1 MNKLVNLIRFSFAV
15 VTVCLCGSL
24 LSAPYFITGEV
35 IYLENQETIETAG
48 DITVDETIDETAEET
63 VDETEA
69 NTLDNS
75 EEASTENSQELEV
88 SEEAVFDPMSAQVVI
103 TYETTNEEGDTE
115 EVELVAQEFTEGRFF
130 FRESTTEPL
139 DLTITVTKSEDEQI
153 TSSAVLEPGRNLRF
167 AYVVGNDS
175 YPYDRLVLVGQ
186 SLSKEQ
192 DSKATIVGDLSDTN
206 VDLSRATA
214 YVYGRTTD
222 DEGEMVLVM
231 SPTVLLHE
239 DRFQIEVGTDKPMAV
254 NVVIYSVEHD
264 FSAVVDAVIEPGNT
278 VTVNSTERN
287 GRSLFYA
294 EGGERHTKLIS
305 NWQKSDK
312 YLDSTAKYQIAYE
325 QWHASEELNEIS
337 EDTEVEHDS
346 TEEAQIDETE
356 KETQDEVVE
365 VADIELAE
373 GCEHV
378 EAPKVADTATMYPWR
393 EAYDVMNDMKHA
405 MLEHLALTSE
415 DPINALLALDIG
427 AFGYGRD
434 QERALEVYDKVLAS
448 YEEET
453 SVPKWIMKSYED
465 QKDRVEIVR
474 NAKAIVVGQKA
485 PTFTLADRDG
495 NEYTLSVVLAQ
506 QDTVLVDFW
515 ASWCGPCIASFPHL
529 KEMHKA
535 FAAEGFEIVGIS
547 IDSEM
552 DDWLEALDEHDLP
565 WMNVGEILG
574 DDTLSA
580 GSVGHTYGIQ
590 AIPTTIWI
598 DSEGCII
605 GKNLSYDSLEEALVD
620 RYGEITETDES

>member
-1 MNKLVNLIRFSFAV
+1 MNKLINLIRFSFAV
-15 VTVCLCGSL
+15 VAVCLCGSL

-35 IYLENQETIETAG
+35 IYLENQETIETTV
-48 DITVDETIDETAEET
+48 DTTVDETIDETMEET
-63 VDETEA
+63 IDETES
-69 NTLDNS
+69 NTLDSSDEALVENS
-75 EEASTENSQELEV
+75 EELDV
-88 SEEAVFDPMSAQVVI
+88 SEEVAFDPMSAQVVI
-103 TYETTNEEGDTE
+103 TYETTNEEGETE
-115 EVELVAQEFTEGRFF
+115 EIELVAQEFTEGRFF
-130 FRESTTEPL
+130 FRDSTTELL
-139 DLTITVTKSEDEQI
+139 DLTITVSKSEDEQI

-167 AYVVGNDS
+167 AYVVGNNS

-186 SLSKEQ
+186 SISNEK
-192 DSKATIVGDLSDTN
+192 DNKATVVGDLSDAS

-214 YVYGRTTD
+214 HVYSRTID
-222 DEGEMVLVM
+222 DDGEIVSVFT
-231 SPTVLLHE
+231 PIVLLHE
-239 DRFQIEVGTDKPMAV
+239 DRFQIEVGTERPMAV
-254 NVVIYSVEHD
+254 IVVVSSHEQEFTAAI
-264 FSAVVDAVIEPGNT
+264 DAVIEPGNT
-278 VTVNSTERN
+278 VTINSIERK
-287 GRSLFYA
+287 GRSLLYA

-305 NWQKSDK
+305 SWQKSDK
-312 YLDSTAKYQIAYE
+312 YLDAIASYQISFE
-325 QWHASEELNEIS
+325 QWRATEELRAID
-337 EDTEVEHDS
+337 EDAAKENDS
-346 TEEAQIDETE
+346 TEEAQIAQTE
-356 KETQDEVVE
+356 EEQQDEVIE
-365 VADIELAE
+365 VAEIERAE

-378 EAPKVADTATMYPWR
+378 KAPKIASAATTYPWR
-393 EAYDVMNDMKHA
+393 EAYDDMNNMKSE

-453 SVPKWIMKSYED
+453 SVPNWITKSYED

-485 PTFTLADRDG
+485 PTFTLPDREG

-552 DDWLEALDEHDLP
+552 DDWLEALDEYDLP

-574 DDTLSA
+574 DNTLSV

>member
-15 VTVCLCGSL
+15 VAVCLCGSL
-24 LSAPYFITGEV
+24 LSAPYFIIGEV
-35 IYLENQETIETAG
+35 IYLENRETIETTV
-48 DITVDETIDETAEET
+48 DTTVDETIDEKTEET
-63 VDETEA
+63 VDKTEA
-69 NTLDNS
+69 DILDSS
-75 EEASTENSQELEV
+75 EEASAENSQELEV

-103 TYETTNEEGDTE
+103 TYETTNEEGETE

-130 FRESTTEPL
+130 FRDSTTESL
-139 DLTITVTKSEDEQI
+139 ELTITVSKSEDEPI

-175 YPYDRLVLVGQ
+175 YPFDRLVLVGQ
-186 SLSKEQ
+186 SLSKDQ
-192 DSKATIVGDLSDTN
+192 DNKANIVGDLSDAN
-206 VDLSRATA
+206 VDLSRAIA

-222 DEGEMVLVM
+222 DEGEMVSVFT
-231 SPTVLLHE
+231 PTVLLHE
-239 DRFQIEVGTDKPMAV
+239 DRFQIEVGTEKPTAV
-254 NVVIYSVEHD
+254 IVAIYSMEQE

-278 VTVNSTERN
+278 VTVNSTDRN
-287 GRSLFYA
+287 GRSLLYA

-305 NWQKSDK
+305 SWQKSDK
-312 YLDSTAKYQIAYE
+312 YLDSIATYQIAYE
-325 QWHASEELNEIS
+325 QWRAAEELSEIA
-337 EDTEVEHDS
+337 EDAEVEDDL
-346 TEEAQIDETE
+346 TEEAQIAEPE
-356 KETQDEVVE
+356 EETQDAVVE
-365 VADIELAE
+365 VAEIELAE

-378 EAPKVADTATMYPWR
+378 EAPEVANTATMYPWR
-393 EAYDVMNDMKHA
+393 EAYDVMNNMKSE

-453 SVPKWIMKSYED
+453 SVPNWITKSYED

-485 PTFTLADRDG
+485 PTFTLPDREGD
-495 NEYTLSVVLAQ
+495 EYTLSVVLAQ

-574 DDTLSA
+574 DNTLSA

-620 RYGEITETDES
+620 RYGEISETDES